1 MKLSDYR
8 IIPSQLKYK
17 SAPSV
22 DQDIV
27 LSFDNTSKLNTEY
40 DRTTTVSLAQVY
52 DDERQGSNI
61 FRPTFEIS
69 YIYSNSYY
77 GTTSYVPF
85 RNNLY
90 YVLPEVS
97 YLNGYWSGF
106 PQYYEFDFYR
116 PDVNDQHFTY
126 ESKSAY
132 TYNWT
137 YYLTYAYENNYKRIL
152 SHNLN
157 GSSLSWQAQKGI
169 AFRVRTI
176 QINGNDLYS
185 FECIAPHGLSVGE
198 SVELSFSYNNNNV
211 FEVYSLG
218 NDKLD
223 SESTVFNIYNVGY
236 TGNTFFN
243 GQKGTFKRI
252 ANSQNILESK
262 SKYYVRE
269 HKILTNV
276 SDLIMTKTGFEINAF
291 PEKSQIIL
299 SSITPNNLT
308 RISKKSSSNAYTV
321 TSKIDIDTNGLL
333 DNQMRPISEVYL
345 TIINKGY
352 SGYFNKPNNNI
363 GIKEGWYFN
372 ITDNL
377 NSNTWW
383 VDGNNRSDSN
393 IVVSSYTLTD
403 ISGNTNTF
411 YYNSDLK
418 AGDIISGDFCE
429 WNNYE
434 QVERVISTYYHKIKY
449 NKDIFQIEPT
459 PSDNSRGYYYQ
470 PHNPMTIKVFS
481 DYIESGDK
489 STVDL
494 VPSYSF
500 YSNSNQE
507 FRWRDIYLYGF
518 KDEFGRGVDYPYL
531 NNAHY
536 PFQNVIFR
544 LIPEGDNGNNYIM
557 GYDIPTKPKIDDCE

>member
-1 MKLSDYR
+1 M
-8 IIPSQLKYK
+8 KYK